1 MPDEVAPVD
10 PLPGFV
16 VLESGMRSD
25 RLESLHHL
33 FLAHRFDHHGPFLC
47 YHIHGLASWRLHC
60 TAGFLLLQTIR
71 AAHS

>member
-33 FLAHRFDHHGPFLC
+33 FWRIASTITVHFCVTTFTALLHGV
-47 YHIHGLASWRLHC
+47 C
-60 TAGFLLLQTIR
+60 TALPGFCSSRQ
-71 AAHS
+71 